1 MLKSKLK
8 TFIVFA
14 FAFCLLIAPLFL
26 LLSSNEVAHAKP
38 PGTPPGQG
46 GTPPGQGGYPPGL
59 GGPPPGQGGTPPGI
73 PEPATWI
80 LVGSGGAGLVWLRK
94 KLKK

>member
-1 MLKSKLK
+1 MLKLKLK
-8 TFIVFA
+8 TFIGFA
-14 FAFCLLIAPLFL
+14 LAFFLLLAPLFL
-26 LLSSNEVAHAKP
+26 LLSSNEMTHAQP

-46 GTPPGQGGYPPGL
+46 GTPPGK
-59 GGPPPGQGGTPPGI
+59 GGTPPGQGI

>member
-14 FAFCLLIAPLFL
+14 FAFFL
-26 LLSSNEVAHAKP
+26 LLALIFLQLNSNEIAHAKP

-46 GTPPGQGGYPPGL
+46 GTPPGQGGT
-59 GGPPPGQGGTPPGI
+59 PPGQGI